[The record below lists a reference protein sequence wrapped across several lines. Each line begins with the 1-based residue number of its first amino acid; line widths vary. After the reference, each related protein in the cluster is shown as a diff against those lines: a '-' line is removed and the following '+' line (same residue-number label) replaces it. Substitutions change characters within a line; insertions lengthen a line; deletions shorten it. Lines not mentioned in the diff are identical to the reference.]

1 MLLTH
6 QIHDARI
13 TTSVMAGRA
22 KQREESRH
30 IDEGDKP
37 DE

>member
-6 QIHDARI
+6 QIHGARI
-13 TTSVMAGRA
+13 TTPVLIGRA
-22 KQREESRH
+22 TQREKSRR